1 MTDKQTSREPKKKKN
16 GMRSKGMKG
25 TANDRAFF
33 GVLISNYQRKT
44 KTSRTSIEFE
54 IGKYKSR
61 NTERTINS
69 KEIMVKTAHKT
80 LRATASPNGKA
91 NRPGNIALQQPIP
104 LPVRERESLKF

>member
-1 MTDKQTSREPKKKKN
+1 
-16 GMRSKGMKG
+16 MRSKGMKG

-33 GVLISNYQRKT
+33 GVLISNYQRNT